1 MRRFILN
8 DEQLSR
14 AQDRAGELIREFG
27 MYAYATDTDKRLR
40 SMLSQCAGSRVG
52 NTCNKISVSWP
63 GCDIAVGNGAG
74 NDTDR
79 LPSVGCLR
87 VGSLGL
93 TSYNVMPSTIRAVRK
108 CLDDYI
114 AEYNPGQVE
123 LGDFELIAGSASAAA
138 EN

>member
-27 MYAYATDTDKRLR
+27 MYAYATDTDKTLR

-63 GCDIAVGNGAG
+63 GCDIAVGNVLAMI
-74 NDTDR
+74 
-79 LPSVGCLR
+79 
-87 VGSLGL
+87 L
-93 TSYNVMPSTIRAVRK
+93 TACHPWVVCVWAHW
-108 CLDDYI
+108 
-114 AEYNPGQVE
+114 G
-123 LGDFELIAGSASAAA
+123 
-138 EN
+138 